1 MDYIS
6 TFFIVGI
13 ILMII
18 DLMFININVLIFL
31 GMSAVISSILHTL
44 GFHLP
49 ECTLLVSLI
58 ASTGIVTLVSTL
70 LLWKPLKK
78 FQNKTSE
85 SDTSSDLI
93 GKTLIVS
100 ETIELK
106 KNGKVSFS
114 GANWTSKADP
124 NFVFGKEKLLV
135 DSEVTVTKVVGN
147 ILWVK
152 KN

>member
-18 DLMFININVLIFL
+18 DLIFININILIFL
-31 GMSAVISSILHTL
+31 GMSAVIASILHTM

-49 ECTLLVSLI
+49 ECSLLVSLV
-58 ASTGIVTLVSTL
+58 ASTGVVTALSTL
-70 LLWKPLKK
+70 LLWKPLKS

-85 SDTSSDLI
+85 TDTSSDLI

-124 NFVFGKEKLLV
+124 DFTLAEDKLLV
-135 DSEVTVTKVVGN
+135 DSEVVVTKIIGN
-147 ILWVK
+147 TLWVK
-152 KN
+152 KH